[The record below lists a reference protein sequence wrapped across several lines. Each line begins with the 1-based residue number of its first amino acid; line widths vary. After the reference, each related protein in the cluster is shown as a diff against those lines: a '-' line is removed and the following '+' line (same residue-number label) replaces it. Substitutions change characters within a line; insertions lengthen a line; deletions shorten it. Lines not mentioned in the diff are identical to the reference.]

1 MSDQPTN
8 SATSTS
14 NRAIRIAVIGV
25 AALFGLL
32 LLGMVVIFLLPWVL
46 AFR

>member
-8 SATSTS
+8 SSTRTS
-14 NRAIRIAVIGV
+14 NRAIRVAVIGV